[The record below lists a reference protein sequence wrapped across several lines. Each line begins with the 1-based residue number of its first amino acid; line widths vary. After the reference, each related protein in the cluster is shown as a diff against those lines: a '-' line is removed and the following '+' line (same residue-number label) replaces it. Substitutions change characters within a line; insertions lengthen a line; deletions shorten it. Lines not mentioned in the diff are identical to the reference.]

1 MEHKLG
7 IIGFGGMAEYHY
19 GTAKRADIGITPV
32 AAFDVREERRK
43 KAVELGMK
51 AYDNIEDFLADG
63 SFDLVLVATPNNHH
77 CRYTCM
83 ALEAGY
89 NVICEKPAAMNP
101 DEVRKMIAA
110 SEKAGKF
117 FTIHQNRRFDPDFR
131 IVKKAIEA
139 GYIGKPYLIESRI
152 ESENGNG
159 CMYNWR
165 GMLDHGGGMLPDWGV
180 HILDQ
185 MLWFMGKAPVSVY
198 AKVVNLYSEEVD
210 DYSKIIL
217 TYEDGTIVQ
226 TEVTTYGPV
235 ARPRWNIYGDKGA
248 GVMQGMG
255 DGFIKI
261 RRMKQ
266 DSFDSHM
273 APAYRDNEAYD
284 RPQRLHHIQEFEE
297 FNVDGE
303 GTNSDWGSIYKNLKN
318 VLDGK
323 EELFVK
329 PEQVLLCMRVI
340 EAAFISAKEN
350 RVVYID

>member
-1 MEHKLG
+1 
-7 IIGFGGMAEYHY
+7 
-19 GTAKRADIGITPV
+19 
-32 AAFDVREERRK
+32 
-43 KAVELGMK
+43 
-51 AYDNIEDFLADG
+51 
-63 SFDLVLVATPNNHH
+63 
-77 CRYTCM
+77 
-83 ALEAGY
+83 
-89 NVICEKPAAMNP
+89 MNP

-117 FTIHQNRRFDPDFR
+117 FTIHQSRRFDPDFR

>member
-19 GTAKRADIGITPV
+19 NTVKRADIGITPV
-32 AAFDVREERRK
+32 AAFDVREERRQR
-43 KAVELGMK
+43 AVELGMK

-63 SFDLVLVATPNNHH
+63 SFELVLVATPNNHH

-152 ESENGNG
+152 ESGNGDG

-180 HILDQ
+180 HMLDQ
-185 MLWFMGKAPVSVY
+185 MLWFMGKPVQSVY

-217 TYEDGTIVQ
+217 TYEDGPIVQ
-226 TEVTTYGPV
+226 VEVTTYGPIE
-235 ARPRWNIYGDKGA
+235 RPRWNIYGDRGA
-248 GVMQGMG
+248 GVMMHMG
-255 DGFIKI
+255 DGVMKV
-261 RRMKQ
+261 RRIKQ
-266 DSFDSHM
+266 DRFDQHK

-284 RPQRLHHIQEFEE
+284 RDQRLHHIQEFEE
-297 FNVDGE
+297 IEVNGE

-318 VLDGK
+318 VLEGK

-329 PEQVLLCMRVI
+329 PEQVLQCMRVI

-350 RVVYID
+350 RVVYLD